1 MAYTYG
7 TSLIKKN
14 NFDVLVRIHDD
25 GTWGSGP
32 VASTIKC
39 DAGVLVTTL
48 GDVCGPISG
57 VNWSYGASNF
67 AWFELGKGNEKPT
80 LKNSAGQSLNLNTG
94 DELTISENTEFSFE
108 DLNVSADNYTELR
121 SLAAAGN
128 VDILLVDIPADLG
141 TPVGYG
147 ASNVT
152 LSAFLEIVG
161 NDFSKVVISAKKESD
176 ISENVILPI
185 TITRTDD

>member
-1 MAYTYG
+1 MPYTYG

-25 GTWGSGP
+25 TTWGSGP
-32 VASTIKC
+32 IASTIKC
-39 DAGVLVTTL
+39 DAEADEETL
-48 GDVCGPISG
+48 GDVCGQISG
-57 VNWSYGASNF
+57 STWEYAADHF

-94 DELTISENTEFSFE
+94 DELTISESTEFSFE

-121 SLAAAGN
+121 ALAAAGN
-128 VDILLVDIPADLG
+128 VDILLVDIPIDAG
-141 TPVGYG
+141 TPTGYG

-152 LSAFLEIVG
+152 LSVFLEIVG
-161 NDFSKVVISAKKESD
+161 NDFNKMVISAKKESD
-176 ISENVILPI
+176 ISENIMLPI